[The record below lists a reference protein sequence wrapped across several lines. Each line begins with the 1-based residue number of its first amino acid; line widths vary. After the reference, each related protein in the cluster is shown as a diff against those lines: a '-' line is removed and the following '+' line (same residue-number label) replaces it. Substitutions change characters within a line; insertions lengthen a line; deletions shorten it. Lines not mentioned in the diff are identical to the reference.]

1 MKNAYA
7 VISVS
12 SNIWGWCRNM
22 NKPAIKIT
30 LCCCKYIS
38 FLMLTAL
45 IVVNSNILSGIL
57 NETLEKY
64 VADILSICH
73 RHEDFVFMTLL
84 ICLSIYLIFSFV
96 IYFIKMDN
104 ESDLLELEER
114 DCKLKIEKI
123 DKKYDKISEKT
134 NFVKD
139 EILKAE
145 TSLKTE
151 TYSKVY
157 KIKQYCTKIEYHY
170 ESRNNNYFN
179 TNKNFYKIVKSSKKL
194 DENTLKLIEE
204 FENEISG

>member
-45 IVVNSNILSGIL
+45 IVVNSNILAGIL

-64 VADILSICH
+64 VTDILSICR

-84 ICLSIYLIFSFV
+84 ICLSVYVISLFAINLI
-96 IYFIKMDN
+96 KTDN
-104 ESDLLELEER
+104 ESDLLESEEK
-114 DCKLKIEKI
+114 DYKLKIEKI

-134 NFVKD
+134 NFLKD
-139 EILKAE
+139 KILKAE
-145 TSLKTE
+145 TSLKME
-151 TYSKVY
+151 TYSKVN
-157 KIKQYCTKIEYHY
+157 KIKQHCTKIECHY
-170 ESRNNNYFN
+170 ESRNNNYFHI
-179 TNKNFYKIVKSSKKL
+179 NKKFYRIVKSSKRL